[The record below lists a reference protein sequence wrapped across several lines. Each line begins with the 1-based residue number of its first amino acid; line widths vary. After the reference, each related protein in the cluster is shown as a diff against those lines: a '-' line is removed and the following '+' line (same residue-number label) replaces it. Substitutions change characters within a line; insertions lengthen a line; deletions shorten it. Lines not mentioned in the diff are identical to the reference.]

1 MYVACSTLCFARHS
15 FEDALG
21 AIAELQFT
29 KFEAA
34 LHESGP
40 HLRPSEVAADV
51 TAAAA
56 RLALRP
62 RPGAGRLLRRDRGR
76 RRRTNTSVS
85 SRPSVGWRASTAVPL
100 LTLSAA
106 PAGSG
111 LDVEVRR
118 LTRLTTLA
126 AKEGV
131 QVTVATRVGTL
142 TEDPEVALALCE
154 RVPGLGLTLD
164 PSHYIAGP
172 HHAKDY
178 DDLFPHVRHVHLRDT
193 GRGAN
198 QFQVRVGQGE
208 VEYGRIVSHLA
219 RCDYDR
225 LLSVDIRDTPDA
237 DFAMQPEV
245 RKLKYLLESLV

>member
-1 MYVACSTLCFARHS
+1 VYVACSTLCFARHS
-15 FEDALG
+15 FEDALS
-21 AIAELQFT
+21 AIAELQFS

-34 LHESGP
+34 LHERGP

-56 RLALRP
+56 RLRFG
-62 RPGAGRLLRRDRGR
+62 PGLAPAAFSVEIEADGDEEYQRQFKAVCRLARL
-76 RRRTNTSVS
+76 
-85 SRPSVGWRASTAVPL
+85 TAVPL

-106 PAGSG
+106 PADTA
-111 LDVEVRR
+111 LDAEVQR
-118 LTRLTTLA
+118 LSRLNTLA
-126 AKEGV
+126 GKEGV
-131 QVTVATRVGTL
+131 QLSVATRIGTL
-142 TEDPEVALALCE
+142 TEDPETAATLCE

-172 HHAKDY
+172 HHAKGY
-178 DDLFPHVRHVHLRDT
+178 DDVFPFVRHVQLRDT

-208 VEYGRIVSHLA
+208 VEYGRIISQLA
-219 RCDYDR
+219 RCGYDR
-225 LLSVDIRDTPDA
+225 LLSVDIRDVPDV
-237 DFAMQPEV
+237 DFTMQPEV

>member
-1 MYVACSTLCFARHS
+1 MYVACSTLCFARRS
-15 FEDALG
+15 FEDALRG
-21 AIAELQFT
+21 IAELQFT

-34 LHESGP
+34 LHESIP

-51 TAAAA
+51 HEAAA
-56 RLALRP
+56 RLRYG
-62 RPGAGRLLRRDRGR
+62 PGLAPAAFSVEIEADGDEDYQRQFKAVCRLARL
-76 RRRTNTSVS
+76 
-85 SRPSVGWRASTAVPL
+85 TAVPL
-100 LTLSAA
+100 LTLAAA
-106 PAGSG
+106 PTGSA
-111 LDVEVRR
+111 LDAEVRR
-118 LTRLTTLA
+118 LTRLTTVA

-131 QVTVATRVGTL
+131 QATVATRIGTL
-142 TEDPEVALALCE
+142 TEDPEMAATLCQ

-172 HHAKDY
+172 HHAKGY
-178 DDLFPHVRHVHLRDT
+178 DDVFPHVRHVQLRDT

-208 VEYGRIVSHLA
+208 VEYGRIVSQLA
-219 RCDYDR
+219 RCNYDR

-237 DFAMQPEV
+237 PFAMQPEV